1 MAKKGYTTAEPN
13 DIRTILPFPPPNT
26 PAAAMHMPV
35 ISPTNVADSN
45 GMSIADIQE
54 LQRAHEAKWSQ
65 SARDEHKAKGG
76 TFAGPGTSFPLSDAE
91 DVAHAA
97 KLYGHADNPSAVKAN
112 IIKFAKSHGF
122 TSSLPKEW
130 TEDIDD
136 GSDDDPDSDDSDDSD
151 DGNDSDD
158 DDDDDDDDLDQIQEG
173 HSEIRQLCHIIEAQQ
188 LDTDGHEV
196 RVTVLQGGKSANG
209 YSYDNLAL
217 QSIAQMI
224 EGAQAYA
231 DHGPPDAIVRSVRDI
246 VGFYHNATYIPAS
259 GAQSGRVEADLHIME
274 NAAWLWD
281 IIQESFQAGQPNLIG
296 LSIDIFGQYQFNQ
309 SLGAKEVTRVVALN
323 SCDIVTRP
331 SAGGSFQRIL
341 HHQVPRKGD
350 KKRMDP
356 VTQDP
361 PAIQQQQTPQPE
373 PQTQSQ
379 QQQQATPEQIQE
391 TITKSND
398 IVRRMQE
405 MEALQARM
413 VEQENKLKLQESQFI
428 LKQSLAESILPA
440 ATKKKIE
447 AKFAGRVFEASE
459 LQNEMTSMLDM
470 MAELAKDGLVRGH
483 GIDKMAITSG
493 QITEAERVAA
503 AFDMLFDLEV
513 DDKFRGVPRFSGIRE
528 AYEVASGGHNPL
540 YGISS
545 MAALGNIR
553 VSEHAPMGWIEGVG
567 KGRIQEADT
576 TTASFS
582 YLLGTS
588 MNKRLVKDYQA
599 WPAEWQKFCIIA
611 PIRDFKQQTRVRL
624 GAFSSLSIVPEDS
637 AYTTQTIQDSAATY
651 VPQKRGNIVA
661 VSRETIIND
670 DLQAIKQI
678 PTKLAVAAAY
688 TLAEFVYAF
697 LTTNPTIYDGNTLFT
712 AGNHSNCP
720 AATAALSSAA
730 MQAGVTSMREQTNF
744 AGKRIGLRPR
754 FLVVPPELEFTAMVV
769 TQSAGV
775 PGSNNND
782 INPMLGYCTPIV
794 SPQLTSTTN
803 WFLVCDPREI
813 DTLEVGFVGGAVNP
827 ILLIQDSPLLG
838 NNFSY
843 DVISYKCRHEYG
855 AAVIDYRGLYQGTHV
870 A

>member
-1 MAKKGYTTAEPN
+1 MATKGPTTAEQN
-13 DIRTILPFPPPNT
+13 DIRVLLPDQQHPPPGT

-35 ISPTNVADSN
+35 LSSTNIADSN

-54 LQRAHEAKWSQ
+54 LTKLHEAKWPQ
-65 SARDEHKAKGG
+65 SARDEHKASGG
-76 TFAGPGTSFPLSDAE
+76 TFAGPGTSFPLSDAT

-97 KLYGHADNPSAVKAN
+97 KLYGHADNPAQIKVN
-112 IIKFAKSHGF
+112 IISFAKSHGF
-122 TSSLPKEW
+122 ASSLPAAW
-130 TEDIDD
+130 TEDINDD
-136 GSDDDPDSDDSDDSD
+136 SDMNDDPDEDDP
-151 DGNDSDD
+151 DD
-158 DDDDDDDDLDQIQEG
+158 DDDNDQIQEG
-173 HSEIRQLCHIIEAQQ
+173 QSEIRQLCRIIESQQ
-188 LDTDGHEV
+188 LDTAGHEV

-209 YSYDNLAL
+209 YSYDPLAL
-217 QSIAQMI
+217 QTVAQMV

-231 DHGPPDAIVRSVRDI
+231 DHGPPDEVVRSVRDI
-246 VGFYHNATYIPAS
+246 VGFYHNAQYIPAS
-259 GAQSGRVEADLHIME
+259 GAQLGRVEANLHIMDQ
-274 NAAWLWD
+274 ASWLWD

-309 SLGAKEVTRVVALN
+309 GLGAKEVTRVVSLN
-323 SCDIVTRP
+323 SCDVVTRP

-341 HHQVPRKGD
+341 HHQTPRKGD
-350 KKRMDP
+350 HKIMDP
-356 VTQDP
+356 TTTQDP
-361 PAIQQQQTPQPE
+361 PEQKKPEAENNNQQQKIQEAIQQNSRMMEQMQLIESQRKELEALMHQTKLG
-373 PQTQSQ
+373 QSQ
-379 QQQQATPEQIQE
+379 LNLE
-391 TITKSND
+391 
-398 IVRRMQE
+398 RR
-405 MEALQARM
+405 LQ
-413 VEQENKLKLQESQFI
+413 
-428 LKQSLAESILPA
+428 ESILPS
-440 ATKKKIE
+440 ATKAQIRTKFKDRIFEDAELE
-447 AKFAGRVFEASE
+447 A
-459 LQNEMTSMLDM
+459 EMTSMLTM
-470 MAELAKDGLVRGH
+470 LAELTKDGLVRGH
-483 GIDKMAITSG
+483 GYDKAAITSG
-493 QITEAERVAA
+493 QITETEKVAA
-503 AFDMLFDLEV
+503 AFDMLFDLDV

-553 VSEHAPMGWIEGVG
+553 VSEHAPMGWIEGMG

-599 WPAEWQKFCIIA
+599 WPAEWQKFCTIA

-661 VSRETIIND
+661 VTRETIIND

-697 LTTNPTIYDGNTLFT
+697 LTTNPTIYDGTQLF
-712 AGNHSNCP
+712 ASGHGSNNGSSS
-720 AATAALSSAA
+720 LSSAA
-730 MQAGVTSMREQTNF
+730 MQSGVTVMREQTNF
-744 AGKRIGLRPR
+744 ASKRIGLRPR
-754 FLVVPPELEFTAMVV
+754 FLIVPPELEFSAMVI

-775 PGSNNND
+775 PGSANND
-782 INPMLGYCTPIV
+782 INPMLGYCLPIV
-794 SPQLTSTTN
+794 SPQITSTTA
-803 WFLVCDPREI
+803 WYLACDPREI
-813 DTLEVGFVGGAVNP
+813 DTIEIGFVGGATNP

-838 NNFSY
+838 NNFNY

-855 AAVIDYRGLYQGTHV
+855 ACVIDYRGLYQGHS
-870 A
+870 